1 MIGINTYNVFV
12 IDLMNDQHLIKYWYE
27 GYQLWESPIKG
38 FLLNNN
44 DFLMLSKDG
53 MNIIALGEKE
63 DKIVFDKDNL
73 KRTMHSLG
81 SVNYLKIEPTNHL
94 FFAC

>member
-12 IDLMNDQHLIKYWYE
+12 IDLMTEQHLIKYWYE

>member
-1 MIGINTYNVFV
+1 MALMEEVVDKNKPEKKTRSIVVSYKMIGINTYNVFV
-12 IDLMNDQHLIKYWYE
+12 IDLESEQHLIKYWYE

-38 FLLNNN
+38 FLLANN

-63 DKIVFDKDNL
+63 AKDVEDKD
-73 KRTMHSLG
+73 K
-81 SVNYLKIEPTNHL
+81 
-94 FFAC
+94 